1 MSDAQ
6 YRGVQRQRRKLTMA
20 KTVIIC
26 GKLFD
31 GLADKMLGPT
41 EILIEGDTIV
51 EVSGS
56 VGRPGGANVLDLSD
70 RTVSPGFID
79 THVHLCVEG
88 LNLARQTLQC
98 SPAKALAGLYHA
110 QQYMRYGF
118 TTLRDMGTLD
128 PEWPTVNLRDAI
140 DSGMARGPRL
150 IVAPHMISATAGH
163 GDMQGMFPCRCHMGL
178 SRVADSP
185 AKIRELVRMEH
196 AFGGNW
202 IKTMNT
208 GGYMSAGDDPA
219 RVTWFEDEMQALGQ
233 TAQQLGLPLA
243 VHTGAAEG
251 CKQALRAGARSLEH
265 CYLIDD
271 EGVAMAEKVGA
282 FLVPTMQM
290 TREDKALLVAGK
302 LPEHAVWKF
311 RRDVA
316 AIEDAQRRIARSKAK
331 VAYGTDCGMF
341 PFSEGVLEFQAMVA
355 AGLAP
360 ARALKAGTSV
370 AAELLQRDDLGAI
383 APGRRA
389 DIVAMPANPLED
401 IAATAKVDFVM
412 KGGRVY
418 RHGALDIL
426 Q

>member
-1 MSDAQ
+1 
-6 YRGVQRQRRKLTMA
+6 MA
-20 KTVIIC
+20 KTVVLC

-31 GLADKMLGPT
+31 GLSDTIRGPA
-41 EILIEGDTIV
+41 EILIEDDAIA
-51 EVSGS
+51 EVSNS
-56 VGRPGGANVLDLSD
+56 VGRPDGAKIVDLSD

-79 THVHLCVEG
+79 THVHLCIDG

-98 SPAKALAGLYHA
+98 SPAKALAGLYFA

-128 PEWPTVNLRDAI
+128 PEWPTINLRDAI
-140 DSGMARGPRL
+140 DGGMAPGPRL
-150 IVAPHMISATAGH
+150 VVAPHMISATAGH

-196 AFGGNW
+196 AFGANW

-219 RVTWFEDEMQALGQ
+219 RVTWFEDEMLTLGQ

-243 VHTGAAEG
+243 VHTGAADG

-271 EGVAMAEKVGA
+271 EGVAMAEKAGA

-290 TREDKALLVAGK
+290 TREDKALLKAGR

-316 AIEDAQRRIARSKAK
+316 AIEEAQKRIARSKAK
-331 VAYGTDCGMF
+331 VAFGTDCGMF

-383 APGRRA
+383 VPGRKA
-389 DIVAMPANPLED
+389 DIVAMLGDPLDD
-401 IAATAKVDFVM
+401 IAVTAKVDFVM
-412 KGGRVY
+412 KGGRIY
-418 RHGALDIL
+418 RHASLDIL

>member
-1 MSDAQ
+1 
-6 YRGVQRQRRKLTMA
+6 MA
-20 KTVIIC
+20 KIVIIC

-31 GLADKMLGPT
+31 GLGDKMLGPT
-41 EILIEGDTIV
+41 EILIEGDCIV

-79 THVHLCVEG
+79 THVHLCVDG

-98 SPAKALAGLYHA
+98 APAKALAGLHYA

-118 TTLRDMGTLD
+118 TTLRDMGTLE

-163 GDMQGMFPCRCHMGL
+163 GDMQGLFPCRCHMGL
-178 SRVADSP
+178 SRVADSR

-202 IKTMNT
+202 IKTMNI
-208 GGYMSAGDDPA
+208 GGYMSAGDDPT
-219 RVTWFEDEMQALGQ
+219 RVTWFEDEMLALGQ

-271 EGVAMAEKVGA
+271 EGIAMAEKAGA

-290 TREDKALLVAGK
+290 TREDKALLVAEK

-316 AIEDAQRRIARSKAK
+316 AIEEAQRRIAQSKAK

-355 AGLAP
+355 AGLTP

-370 AAELLQRDDLGAI
+370 AAELLQRDDLGAV
-383 APGRRA
+383 APGKQA
-389 DIVAMPANPLED
+389 DIIAMSGDPFED
-401 IAATAKVDFVM
+401 IAATAKVDFVI
-412 KGGRVY
+412 KSGRIY
-418 RHGALDIL
+418 RHGSFDIL

>member
-1 MSDAQ
+1 M
-6 YRGVQRQRRKLTMA
+6 T
-20 KTVIIC
+20 KTVVIC

-31 GLADKMLGPT
+31 GLSDVLLGPS
-41 EILIEGDTIV
+41 EILIEDDTIT
-51 EVSGS
+51 EVSPS
-56 VGRPGGANVLDLSD
+56 VGRPRGAKVLDLSN

-79 THVHLCVEG
+79 THVHLCVDG

-98 SPAKALAGLYHA
+98 SPAKALAGLHYA

-128 PEWPTVNLRDAI
+128 PEWPTINLRDAI
-140 DSGMARGPRL
+140 NNGMARGPRL
-150 IVAPHMISATAGH
+150 IVAAHMISATAGH
-163 GDMQGMFPCRCHMGL
+163 GDVQGMFPCRCHMGL

-196 AFGGNW
+196 AFGGDW

-208 GGYMSAGDDPA
+208 GGYMSVGDDPA
-219 RVTWFEDEMQALGQ
+219 KVTWFEDEMMTLSQ
-233 TAQQLGLPLA
+233 TAHQLGLPLG

-271 EGVAMAEKVGA
+271 DGIAMAEKAGA

-290 TREDKALLVAGK
+290 TREDKALLVAGR

-311 RRDVA
+311 RRDVT
-316 AIEDAQRRIARSKAK
+316 AIEKAQRRIAQSNTK
-331 VAYGTDCGMF
+331 VAFGTDCGMF

-355 AGLAP
+355 AGLTS

-370 AAELLQRDDLGAI
+370 AAELLQRNDLGI
-383 APGRRA
+383 LAPGKQA
-389 DIVAMPANPLED
+389 DVVAMPGDPFQD
-401 IAATAKVDFVM
+401 IAATSKVDFVM
-412 KGGRVY
+412 KSGRVY
-418 RHGALDIL
+418 RHKSFDIFN
-426 Q
+426 

>member
-1 MSDAQ
+1 
-6 YRGVQRQRRKLTMA
+6 
-20 KTVIIC
+20 
-26 GKLFD
+26 
-31 GLADKMLGPT
+31 
-41 EILIEGDTIV
+41 
-51 EVSGS
+51 
-56 VGRPGGANVLDLSD
+56 
-70 RTVSPGFID
+70 
-79 THVHLCVEG
+79 
-88 LNLARQTLQC
+88 
-98 SPAKALAGLYHA
+98 
-110 QQYMRYGF
+110 
-118 TTLRDMGTLD
+118 MGTLD
-128 PEWPTVNLRDAI
+128 PEWPTINLRDAI
-140 DSGMARGPRL
+140 DTGMARGPRL
-150 IVAPHMISATAGH
+150 IVAAHMISATAGH

-185 AKIRELVRMEH
+185 AKIRELVRIEH

-219 RVTWFEDEMQALGQ
+219 RVTWFEDEMLTLGQ

-271 EGVAMAEKVGA
+271 DGIAMAEKAGA

-290 TREDKALLVAGK
+290 TRADKALLMARK

-311 RRDVA
+311 RRDVTT
-316 AIEDAQRRIARSKAK
+316 IEDAQRRIARSKAK

-355 AGLAP
+355 AGLTP
-360 ARALKAGTSV
+360 ARALKAGTSI
-370 AAELLQRDDLGAI
+370 AAELLQRDDLGVLSS
-383 APGRRA
+383 GKQA
-389 DIVAMPANPLED
+389 DIVAMLGDPLED

-412 KGGRVY
+412 KAGRVY
-418 RHGALDIL
+418 RHGSFDLL

>member
-1 MSDAQ
+1 
-6 YRGVQRQRRKLTMA
+6 MA
-20 KTVIIC
+20 KIVIIC

-31 GLADKMLGPT
+31 GLGDKMLGPT
-41 EILIEGDTIV
+41 EILIEGDCIV

-79 THVHLCVEG
+79 THVHLCVDG

-98 SPAKALAGLYHA
+98 APAKALAGLHYA

-118 TTLRDMGTLD
+118 TTLRDIGTLD

-163 GDMQGMFPCRCHMGL
+163 GDLQGMFPCRCNMGL

-196 AFGGNW
+196 AFGANW

-233 TAQQLGLPLA
+233 TARQVGLPLA

-271 EGVAMAEKVGA
+271 EGVAMAEKAGA
-282 FLVPTMQM
+282 FLVSTMQM
-290 TREDKALLVAGK
+290 TREDKRLLTAGR

-316 AIEDAQRRIARSKAK
+316 AIEDAQKRIARSNAK
-331 VAYGTDCGMF
+331 IAFGTDCGMF
-341 PFSEGVLEFQAMVA
+341 PFNEGVLEFQALVA
-355 AGLAP
+355 AGITP
-360 ARALKAGTSV
+360 GSALKAGTSV

-383 APGRRA
+383 APGRQA
-389 DIVAMPANPLED
+389 DIVAMPGNPLED

-412 KGGRVY
+412 KGGRIY
-418 RHGALDIL
+418 RHGSLDIL

>member
-1 MSDAQ
+1 MDVLI
-6 YRGVQRQRRKLTMA
+6 GVIAEMEGAVT
-20 KTVIIC
+20 KTVIVC

-31 GLADKMLGPT
+31 GLSDTVRGPM
-41 EILIEGDTIV
+41 EILIEGDVVV

-56 VGRPGGANVLDLSD
+56 VGRPGGAKVIDLSD
-70 RTVSPGFID
+70 RAVSPGFID
-79 THVHLCVEG
+79 THVHLCVDG

-98 SPAKALAGLYHA
+98 SPAKALAGLYFA

-128 PEWPTVNLRDAI
+128 PEWPTINLRDAI

-196 AFGGNW
+196 AFGANW

-219 RVTWFEDEMQALGQ
+219 RVTWFEDEMVTLGQ

-251 CKQALRAGARSLEH
+251 CKQALRAGARSVEH
-265 CYLIDD
+265 CYLTDD
-271 EGVAMAEKVGA
+271 EGVEMAEKSGA

-290 TREDKALLVAGK
+290 TREDKALLGAGK

-311 RRDVA
+311 RRDVE
-316 AIEDAQRRIARSKAK
+316 AIEEAQKRIARSEAK
-331 VAYGTDCGMF
+331 VAFGTDCGMF
-341 PFSEGVLEFQAMVA
+341 PFSHGVLEFQAMVA
-355 AGLAP
+355 AGVSPL
-360 ARALKAGTSV
+360 RALKAGTSV

-383 APGRRA
+383 APGRKA
-389 DIVAMPANPLED
+389 DIVAMPGYPLEH

-412 KGGRVY
+412 KGGRIY
-418 RHGALDIL
+418 RRGSLDTL

>member
-1 MSDAQ
+1 VS
-6 YRGVQRQRRKLTMA
+6 
-20 KTVIIC
+20 KTVVIC

-31 GLADKMLGPT
+31 GLSDTMLGPT
-41 EILIEGDTIV
+41 EILIEDGTIT
-51 EVSGS
+51 EVARS
-56 VGRPGGANVLDLSD
+56 VGRPGGAQLLDLSD
-70 RTVSPGFID
+70 RSVSPGFID
-79 THVHLCVEG
+79 THVHLCVDG

-98 SPAKALAGLYHA
+98 SSAKALAGLHYA

-128 PEWPTVNLRDAI
+128 PEWPTINLRDAI
-140 DSGMARGPRL
+140 DNGIARGPRL
-150 IVAPHMISATAGH
+150 IVAAHMISATAGH

-178 SRVADSP
+178 SRVADSQ

-219 RVTWFEDEMQALGQ
+219 RVTWFEDEMLTLGQ

-271 EGVAMAEKVGA
+271 EGIAMAEKAGA
-282 FLVPTMQM
+282 YLVPTMQM

-302 LPEHAVWKF
+302 LPEQAVWKF

-316 AIEDAQRRIARSKAK
+316 AIEDAQQRIARSKAN

-341 PFSEGVLEFQAMVA
+341 PFSQGVLEFQAMVV
-355 AGLAP
+355 AGLTP
-360 ARALKAGTSV
+360 ARALKAGTSI
-370 AAELLQRDDLGAI
+370 AAELLQRDDLGII
-383 APGRRA
+383 APGKQA
-389 DIVAMPANPLED
+389 DIVAMPGDPLEQ

-412 KGGRVY
+412 KGGRIY
-418 RHGALDIL
+418 RHGSFDIF

>member
-1 MSDAQ
+1 
-6 YRGVQRQRRKLTMA
+6 MA
-20 KTVIIC
+20 KTVIVC

-31 GLADKMLGPT
+31 GVSDTIRGPA
-41 EILIEGDTIV
+41 EILIEDADIA
-51 EVSGS
+51 EVSNS
-56 VGRPGGANVLDLSD
+56 VCRPDGAKVVDLSD

-79 THVHLCVEG
+79 THVHHCIDG
-88 LNLARQTLQC
+88 LNLARQTLRC
-98 SPAKALAGLYHA
+98 SPAKALAGLYYA

-128 PEWPTVNLRDAI
+128 PEWPTINLPDAI
-140 DSGMARGPRL
+140 DSGIARGPRI

-185 AKIRELVRMEH
+185 ARIRELVRMEH
-196 AFGGNW
+196 AFGADW

-208 GGYMSAGDDPA
+208 GGYMSSGDDPA
-219 RVTWFEDEMQALGQ
+219 RVTWFEDEMLTLGQ

-271 EGVAMAEKVGA
+271 EGIAMAEKSGA

-290 TREDKALLVAGK
+290 TREDKALLKEGK

-316 AIEDAQRRIARSKAK
+316 AIEEAQKRIAQSKAK

-341 PFSEGVLEFQAMVA
+341 PFTEGVLEFQAMVA
-355 AGLAP
+355 AGLAA

-383 APGRRA
+383 APGRKA
-389 DIVAMPANPLED
+389 DIVAMLGDPVED

-412 KGGRVY
+412 RDGRIY
-418 RHGALDIL
+418 RHGSLDIL

>member
-1 MSDAQ
+1 M
-6 YRGVQRQRRKLTMA
+6 TT
-20 KTVIIC
+20 TVIIC

-31 GLADKMLGPT
+31 GLSDALRGPT
-41 EILIEGDTIV
+41 EILIENNTIA
-51 EVSGS
+51 EVSNS
-56 VGRPGGANVLDLSD
+56 VGRPEGAKVLDLAD

-79 THVHLCVEG
+79 THVHLCVDG
-88 LNLARQTLQC
+88 LNLARQSLQC
-98 SPAKALAGLYHA
+98 SPAKALAGLHHA

-118 TTLRDMGTLD
+118 TALRDMGTLD
-128 PEWPTVNLRDAI
+128 PEWPTINLRDAI
-140 DSGMARGPRL
+140 EKGIARGPRL
-150 IVAPHMISATAGH
+150 IVAAHMISATAGH
-163 GDMQGMFPCRCHMGL
+163 GDMQGMFPCRCNMGL

-219 RVTWFEDEMQALGQ
+219 RVTWFEDEMMALGQ

-271 EGVAMAEKVGA
+271 EGIAMAEKADA

-290 TREDKALLVAGK
+290 TREDKALLEARQ
-302 LPEHAVWKF
+302 LPEQAVWKF

-316 AIEDAQRRIARSKAK
+316 AIENAQQRMARSKAK
-331 VAYGTDCGMF
+331 IAYGTDCGMF
-341 PFSEGVLEFQAMVA
+341 PFSAGILEFQAMVA
-355 AGLAP
+355 AGLTP

-370 AAELLQRDDLGAI
+370 AAELLQRDDLGVI
-383 APGRRA
+383 APGKQA
-389 DIVAMPANPLED
+389 DIVAMPGDPLED
-401 IAATAKVDFVM
+401 IAATSKVDFVM
-412 KGGRVY
+412 KGGWIY
-418 RHGALDIL
+418 RHGVLDIL